1 MRLGPPH
8 LLPLAA
14 LASLAVLPAA
24 DAQRRMSSDPVG
36 GTDIQLI
43 GEGLGVNGVGL
54 RFWISPQTALAL
66 RADVDYA
73 RLDRDGGNDA
83 STLGLGLGLTLEN
96 HAYRQSRV
104 HPFVSGGLSVRHTTV
119 DNAADEESA
128 TTFGVEAA
136 LGAEARLMQGLTLSG
151 QYGARLGY
159 TTGARDYTTSAGDFP
174 NGDSDNTVL
183 VFGLGGVPRLA
194 LSLRF

>member
-1 MRLGPPH
+1 MRLASPR
-8 LLPLAA
+8 LLPIA
-14 LASLAVLPAA
+14 LASLLAIPAA
-24 DAQRRMSSDPVG
+24 DAQRRTVVRHTDGPVG
-36 GTDIQLI
+36 GTDIQLLA
-43 GEGLGVNGVGL
+43 EGLDINGVGL

-73 RLDRDGGNDA
+73 RLDTDGGDDP
-83 STLGLGLGLTLEN
+83 STLGLGLGLGLEN

-104 HPFVSGGLSVRHTTV
+104 HPFVSGGVSVRHTTEDDGV
-119 DNAADEESA
+119 DEESE

-159 TTGARDYTTSAGDFP
+159 TTGEG
-174 NGDSDNTVL
+174 DNTVL
-183 VFGLGGVPRLA
+183 AFGIGGVPRLA